1 MLTVLVLYLAAM
13 LAYSLAMRRRA
24 CTEAGFYVSNR
35 ELNVPTVS
43 LSLAA
48 TTIGGSAIVITW
60 TLIDRHGAWGILPD
74 LGGAL
79 GLVLLG
85 VWLAG
90 KVRRKAVLTLPGLL
104 SGHYPAVLVRFLS
117 LAIAAAQ
124 LAWLAL
130 SFKTLQMVTGI
141 GDLSLVAVAALTALY
156 SYVGGQW
163 SVSRTD
169 MVQFAVLV
177 AGFLLVLTGGIAAVP
192 LPDDLP
198 TFHLVYISILMLCSH
213 LVGPD
218 IYAKILSAKSSETAR
233 RGTWLA
239 GLLKA
244 GVAVLILLA
253 HNTGLRLSNLNLLLF
268 LGIASAILSSVDSIF
283 ISCTAVIQKDVLS
296 LRESRVTPYLIGAGL
311 LILSLLLALSG
322 AGVITILAAG
332 YTVFLVALF
341 YPTLSALNRA
351 RGDWLLV
358 MVPPLCW
365 LGTWWLFG
373 PEIAFFSAMVAGG
386 VLYAV
391 TGRNRA

>member
-1 MLTVLVLYLAAM
+1 MLTALVLYLAAM

-24 CTEAGFYVSNR
+24 CTEVGFYVSNR
-35 ELNVPTVS
+35 ELNVSTVS

-48 TTIGGSAIVITW
+48 TTIGGSAIVVTW

-79 GLVLLG
+79 GLVFLG

-90 KVRRKAVLTLPGLL
+90 KVRKKAVLTLPGLL
-104 SGHYPAVLVRFLS
+104 SGHYPALLVRLLS
-117 LAIAAAQ
+117 LAIAVAQ

-141 GDLSLVAVAALTALY
+141 GDLPLVAVGVLTALY

-169 MVQFAVLV
+169 MVQFAVLA
-177 AGFLLVLTGGIAAVP
+177 AGFLLVLTGGIGSVAVP
-192 LPDDLP
+192 DELP
-198 TFHLVYISILMLCSH
+198 TFHLVFITILMLCSH

-218 IYAKILSAKSSETAR
+218 IYAKVLSATSQDTAR
-233 RGTWLA
+233 KGAWIA

-253 HNTGLRLSNLNLLLF
+253 HSTGLRLNELNLLLF

-283 ISCTAVIQKDVLS
+283 ISCTAVIQKDVF
-296 LRESRVTPYLIGAGL
+296 RMKESRVTPYLIGAGL
-311 LILSLLLALSG
+311 LVLSLLMALSG
-322 AGVITILAAG
+322 AGVVAILAAG

-341 YPTLSALNRA
+341 YPTLSALNRD
-351 RGDWLLV
+351 RGHWLLV
-358 MVPPLCW
+358 VVPPLCW
-365 LGTWWLFG
+365 ILTWWFSG
-373 PEIAFFSAMVAGG
+373 PEAAFITAMIGGG